1 MEGKKKTL
9 VISDEE
15 EEEEGKEGKNETQ
28 VTSDEM
34 KMKVKNK
41 TQVTSDDEE
50 EEEGKNETQVTSDE
64 LTHLDE
70 ADSSHSRQ
78 KKRSRQWHQEVEG
91 KRRCLSKKK
100 ITSPKIP
107 RWPPILSVQ

>member
-1 MEGKKKTL
+1 MEVKNKTP
-9 VISDEE
+9 VTSDEA
-15 EEEEGKEGKNETQ
+15 EEGKEGKNETQ
-28 VTSDEM
+28 LPSDEV
-34 KMKVKNK
+34 KMKVKSK
-41 TQVTSDDEE
+41 THVSSNDEGE
-50 EEEGKNETQVTSDE
+50 EGKEGKNETQVTSDE